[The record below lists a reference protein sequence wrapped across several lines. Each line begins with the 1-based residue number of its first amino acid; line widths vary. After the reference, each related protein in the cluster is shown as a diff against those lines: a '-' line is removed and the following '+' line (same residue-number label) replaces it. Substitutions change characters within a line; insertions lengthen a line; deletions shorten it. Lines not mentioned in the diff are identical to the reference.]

1 MAALVGSGDEED
13 VADLEMS
20 TLAAALRKAVRR
32 ASKGKTLQLDVADAV
47 QHQPELEALELGALG
62 LHLGWLKTTPSW
74 RDFLLECALNQ
85 RWATKVCGGGCSF
98 CPRTWRM

>member
-1 MAALVGSGDEED
+1 
-13 VADLEMS
+13 MS
-20 TLAAALRKAVRR
+20 LIWRCRLWLLPLRKAVRR
-32 ASKGKTLQLDVADAV
+32 ARQRKKHFNWMLPMLFSTNQSWRRWSSGPLACIWV
-47 QHQPELEALELGALG
+47 G
-62 LHLGWLKTTPSW
+62 LKTTPSW